1 MDFAQP
7 IGDLDKLHFNQIQ
20 YIYKKD
26 LTSCFVRSFF
36 VYIFLLK
43 KLQGPLTSVLKWEGN
58 KIVWAGGITV
68 KKEFAVIGLGRF
80 GGSICRALAE
90 QGMEVLA
97 IDNSEDRVNEFATIA
112 SHAVVGD
119 STDETVLKSLGLRN
133 FDHVIVAIGDD
144 IKSSILTT
152 LILIELG
159 VNKITVKAQDDYHEK
174 VLRKIGANHVVH
186 PERDM
191 GRRIAHNIIS
201 NNVLD
206 YLELSDEH
214 SIVEIVASE
223 KLNGNSII
231 DLDIR
236 AKYGINIVAIKRGND
251 IIVSPQANEVIKE
264 EDILIVIGADIDISR
279 FEKKVM
285 L

>member
-1 MDFAQP
+1 V
-7 IGDLDKLHFNQIQ
+7 LFNI
-20 YIYKKD
+20 
-26 LTSCFVRSFF
+26 
-36 VYIFLLK
+36 
-43 KLQGPLTSVLKWEGN
+43 N
-58 KIVWAGGITV
+58 AGGIFV

-90 QGMEVLA
+90 QGMEVMA
-97 IDNSEDRVNEFATIA
+97 IDNNEDRVNEFAMIA

-119 STDETVLKSLGLRN
+119 TTDESVLKSLGIRN
-133 FDHVIVAIGDD
+133 VDHVIVAIGDD
-144 IKSSILTT
+144 IQSSILTT
-152 LILIELG
+152 LILKELG
-159 VNKITVKAQDDYHEK
+159 VKNITVKAQNDYHEK
-174 VLRKIGANHVVH
+174 VLRKIGADTVVH

-191 GRRIAHNIIS
+191 GRRIAHNIVS

-223 KLNGNSII
+223 KMDGKSII

-236 AKYGINIVAIKRGND
+236 AKYGINIVAIKRGNE
-251 IIVSPQANEVIKE
+251 IIVSPQANEMIRFK
-264 EDILIVIGADIDISR
+264 DILIVIGADVDINR

-285 L
+285 G